1 MSKTVIFD
9 IGGVYFCDGIFSH
22 LVKRRKPD
30 PAIYQLILAKA
41 SYAAAACIYIDDKP
55 DFLKPAQDLGMTV
68 IAFKNSSQL
77 EDELKAL
84 SLLPDQF

>member
-41 SYAAAACIYIDDKP
+41 SHAAAACIYIDDKP

-77 EDELKAL
+77 ENELKAL